1 MFGLS
6 EIKMPN
12 AFTPNND
19 NINDF
24 FNIVT
29 KNEKMYQVVKFNV
42 FNRQGKLIYDNENAQ
57 LGWDGKHK
65 DEELISDTYIY
76 LIIVQSRGGQSFKFS
91 GEVLLLR

>member
-1 MFGLS
+1 
-6 EIKMPN
+6 MPN

-19 NINDF
+19 NINDV

-29 KNEKMYQVVKFNV
+29 KNEKPYQVVLFKV
-42 FNRQGKLIYDNENAQ
+42 FNRQGKLVYDNNNPQ
-57 LGWDGKHK
+57 LGWDGKFK

-76 LIIVQSRGGQSFKFS
+76 AIEVRTVGGNSFKFS